1 MLHERYL
8 LALLVLLP
16 LALTEECKTCFE
28 LSTDNIFLQTL
39 FTNLLDTQIKCSQ
52 PVTQEC
58 SGQKPNC
65 VSAMFSVSDQALGA
79 KFKVKIAQ
87 CSVRS
92 IWESLLYRSSLGNA
106 VGDMDV
112 RGAVDVNVWDDGNA
126 TDHEEK
132 DLSGNG
138 QRNKI
143 RFHVDL

>member
-1 MLHERYL
+1 
-8 LALLVLLP
+8 
-16 LALTEECKTCFE
+16 
-28 LSTDNIFLQTL
+28 
-39 FTNLLDTQIKCSQ
+39 
-52 PVTQEC
+52 
-58 SGQKPNC
+58 
-65 VSAMFSVSDQALGA
+65 MFSVSDQALGA